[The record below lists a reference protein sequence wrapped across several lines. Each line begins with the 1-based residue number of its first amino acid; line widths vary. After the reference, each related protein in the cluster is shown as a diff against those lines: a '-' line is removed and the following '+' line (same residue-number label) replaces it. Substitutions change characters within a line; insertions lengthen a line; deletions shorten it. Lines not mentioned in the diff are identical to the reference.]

1 MAGLKRDRDGNSRPV
16 VPDASSGP
24 FGDMFSS
31 FCDELDQHYDR
42 KERIIKASRD
52 VTAHAKKIIFALQRV
67 KQLNCEFPA
76 STQKDVDAHMAS
88 IAQLLA
94 SIAPDLG
101 PLNRYRYAWQLRCM
115 EELVEALSFAHYLR
129 HQRIISPP
137 ELQAAMPVVPG
148 ATDAPLT
155 LSEHDYLYGLFDLF
169 GELMR
174 FATVRRDKV
183 LPAGKEGEEETHRPL
198 LRDMQQLACAF
209 ELLPPQSGKDFGQK
223 MDVMRQ
229 SVCKVEMLGYGL
241 VVRGSE
247 RPNGWVP
254 DVKDQTSRPASPL

>member
-1 MAGLKRDRDGNSRPV
+1 MVGLKRDREGNSRPV
-16 VPDASSGP
+16 IPDASSGP
-24 FGDMFSS
+24 FGDMFCS
-31 FCDELDQHYDR
+31 FRDELDQHYDR
-42 KERIIKASRD
+42 KERIVKASRD

-67 KQLNCEFPA
+67 KQLNCDFPA
-76 STQKDVDAHMAS
+76 STQKDVDAHMSS
-88 IAQLLA
+88 IAKLLA

-101 PLNRYRYAWQLRCM
+101 PLNRHRYASQLRCL

-129 HQRIISPP
+129 HQSIVSAP
-137 ELQAAMPVVPG
+137 ELQAAMPVMPG
-148 ATDAPLT
+148 GTDTPLA
-155 LSEHDYLYGLFDLF
+155 LSEHDYLFGLFDLF

-183 LPAGKEGEEETHRPL
+183 LPARKEGEQTHRPL

-209 ELLPPQSGKDFGQK
+209 ELLPPQAGKDFGSK
-223 MDVMRQ
+223 MEVMRQ

-247 RPNGWVP
+247 RPNDWVP
-254 DVKDQTSRPASPL
+254 DMRDQASRPASPV